1 MYFESN
7 LDDYGRWIRDLA
19 RGALRELGKPES
31 DLVKVVQT
39 AEQPAPNL
47 TISTPYGE
55 RTFQV
60 DREEV
65 VVSSEAQ
72 IAELVW
78 GHVRFAYEL
87 DEPGD

>member
-1 MYFESN
+1 MYFETH

-19 RGALRELGKPES
+19 RAALRDLGKPES

-47 TISTPYGE
+47 TISTPYGD
-55 RTFQV
+55 RTFQI

-65 VVSSEAQ
+65 VVSTEAQ
-72 IAELVW
+72 IVELVR
-78 GHVRFAYEL
+78 GHVRFAYEP
-87 DEPGD
+87 DDAR